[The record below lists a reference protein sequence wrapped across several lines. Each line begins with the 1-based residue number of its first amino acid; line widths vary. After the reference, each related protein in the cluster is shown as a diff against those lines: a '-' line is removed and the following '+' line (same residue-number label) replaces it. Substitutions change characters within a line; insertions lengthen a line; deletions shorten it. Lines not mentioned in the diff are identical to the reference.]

1 MLKKVVGSFYAH
13 NSNYN
18 EWKDTV
24 LKYMDK
30 QEFDD
35 LMFFA
40 NDLYKKEI
48 GEPSYVLK
56 YDKVTNKIS
65 LIATPDWDTENEPTV
80 GDSICC
86 WVDDNGEYQAKKF
99 KSKNQIY
106 HNKWQFV
113 QPTYKGFDVEKA
125 KERTK
130 LWNSI
135 PDINKHKS
143 RIGYRGYWNT
153 LLNNNGIE
161 L

>member
-24 LKYMDK
+24 LKYMNEED
-30 QEFDD
+30 FDN
-35 LMFFA
+35 LMYFA
-40 NDLYKKEI
+40 KDLYNREI
-48 GEPSYVLK
+48 GIPSYVLK
-56 YDKVTNKIS
+56 YDKPTNKIS
-65 LIATPDWDTENEPTV
+65 LISTPDWDTENEPTV

-86 WVDDNGEYQAKKF
+86 WIDDNGEFQAKKM
-99 KSKNQIY
+99 KCKNQIY

-113 QPTYKGFDVEKA
+113 QPNYSGFDVEEA
-125 KERTK
+125 KKRTE

-143 RIGYRGYWNT
+143 RIGYRGYWND
-153 LLNNNGIE
+153 LLNSNGIP

>member
-1 MLKKVVGSFYAH
+1 MFKKVVGSFYAH

-24 LKYMDK
+24 LKYMNKD
-30 QEFDD
+30 EFDD
-35 LMFFA
+35 LIFFA
-40 NDLYKKEI
+40 KDLYNKEI
-48 GEPSYVLK
+48 GGSSYVLK
-56 YDKVTNKIS
+56 YDKMSNKIS
-65 LIATPDWDTENEPTV
+65 IISTPDWDTENEPTV

-86 WVDDNGEYQAKKF
+86 WIDDDGEFQAKKI
-99 KSKNQIY
+99 KGKNQIY

-113 QPTYKGFDVEKA
+113 QPDYYGFDVEKA
-125 KERTK
+125 KERTE

-143 RIGYRGYWNT
+143 RIGYRSYWND
-153 LLNNNGIE
+153 LLTANGIP